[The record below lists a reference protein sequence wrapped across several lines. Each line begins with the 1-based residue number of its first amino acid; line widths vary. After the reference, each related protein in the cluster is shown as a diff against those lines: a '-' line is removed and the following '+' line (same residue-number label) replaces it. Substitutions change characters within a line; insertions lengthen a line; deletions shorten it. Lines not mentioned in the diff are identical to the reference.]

1 MKKKG
6 MFLLTLLF
14 IAISATLFAGNQ
26 PQEGFLPIGLTE
38 EEMQRLDEIG
48 KHHRSTAPPAGAI
61 RNPAEWEPFEGVI
74 IRWPLGISISLVAEM
89 SEDVMVTTI
98 VGSTSQETS
107 ARNTYAS
114 GGVNMKNT
122 QFIIAPTNSIWTRDY
137 GPWFIFQ
144 DGQQG
149 IVDHIYN
156 RPRPY
161 DDVIPQVIGSEWG
174 LAVYGM
180 DLITAGG
187 NHMSDGLGM
196 SMSTRLVYNENL
208 DKTQKEVDSIMLAYL
223 GNDYTVLDYIE
234 SGGIHHIDCWAK
246 FLSPTTIL
254 IKDVSPG
261 HPSYNMLNARAE
273 YLSQQISAWE
283 QPYTIVRVYCPSG
296 TAYTNSLI
304 LNKKVYVPT
313 FGGSYDTTAIR
324 VYGDAMLGYE
334 VLGFDGSWY
343 ENDAIHCRTMG
354 VPDKEMLFIHH
365 IPLAG
370 RTGDTLNEYLISA
383 TILAC
388 SDSLLVDDSLKIYY
402 SVNAGPWDYAA
413 LNSSPQPDSF
423 YGYMPAQGPGSQ
435 ISYYLQAAD
444 YSGRVETHPFIGEP
458 GAHMFAVNVTPQITS
473 ADSFL
478 CQAGSSFGYCPE
490 FIDVDDSVHTISYS
504 DYPGWLSVQN
514 DSLVGMAPDGRVLTG
529 FNVEVADVYSSDSQ
543 NVTVLVYVCSDIN
556 DDGDGP
562 NVVDLMYL
570 VDHLF
575 FGGSPP
581 PVIEAANVDGQGGIN
596 VADLTYLVD
605 YLFFGGSEPICGP
618 IE

>member
-1 MKKKG
+1 MKKTSL
-6 MFLLTLLF
+6 FFVTLLF
-14 IAISATLFAGNQ
+14 IAISTMLSAGER
-26 PQEGFLPIGLTE
+26 PQEDFLPIGLTE

-48 KHHRSTAPPAGAI
+48 KNHRSTAPPAGAI
-61 RNPAEWEPFEGVI
+61 RNPAEWEPSEGVI
-74 IRWPLGISISLVAEM
+74 IRWPLGISISLVAKM

-98 VGSTSQETS
+98 VGSSSQETS
-107 ARNTYAS
+107 ARNAYIS
-114 GGVNMKNT
+114 GGVSMKNT

-144 DGQQG
+144 DEQLG

-156 RPRPY
+156 RPRPL

-196 SMSTRLVYNENL
+196 SMSTRLVYNENP
-208 DKTQKEVDSIMLAYL
+208 DKTEKEVDSIMLAYV

-246 FLSPTTIL
+246 FLSPRTIL
-254 IKDVSPG
+254 VKDVSPG
-261 HPSYNMLNARAE
+261 HPSYNRLNARAE

-304 LNKKVYVPT
+304 LNTKVYVPT

-324 VYGDAMLGYE
+324 VYGDAMPGYE

-343 ENDAIHCRTMG
+343 ENDAIHCRAMG

-402 SVNAGPWDYAA
+402 SVNAGPWDYAL

-423 YGYMPAQGPGSQ
+423 YGYIPAQGPGSQ
-435 ISYYLQAAD
+435 VSYYLKAAD

-458 GAHMFAVNVTPQITS
+458 GAHLFVVNVTPQITS
-473 ADSFL
+473 TDSFL
-478 CQAGSSFGYCPE
+478 CRAGDSFGYCPE

-504 DYPGWLSVQN
+504 DYPGWLSAQN
-514 DSLVGMAPDGRVLTG
+514 DSLVGMAPDVRVLTG
-529 FNVEVADVYSSDSQ
+529 FSVEIADEYSSDSQ
-543 NVTVLVYVCSDIN
+543 NVTVLVYICSDIN

-562 NVVDLMYL
+562 NVVDLTYL
-570 VDHLF
+570 VEYLF
-575 FGGSPP
+575 FDGTPP
-581 PVIEAANVDGQGGIN
+581 PILEAANVDGEGGVN
-596 VADLTYLVD
+596 VADLSYLVE
-605 YLFFGGSEPICGP
+605 YLFFEGSEPICGS